1 MEVNGYL
8 QMSAYQLLN
17 ILFVCVQQKT
27 ETRTGLVQYESEYM
41 TIFIFG

>member
-17 ILFVCVQQKT
+17 ILFVCVQQD
-27 ETRTGLVQYESEYM
+27 RNSYRFG
-41 TIFIFG
+41 TIWEWVHDNFHFWV